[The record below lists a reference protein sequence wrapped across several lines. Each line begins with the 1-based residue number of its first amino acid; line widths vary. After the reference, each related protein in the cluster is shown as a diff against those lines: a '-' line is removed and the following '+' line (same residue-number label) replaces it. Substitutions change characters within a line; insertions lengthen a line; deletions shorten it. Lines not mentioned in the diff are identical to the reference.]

1 MTTNDELRQL
11 IRSGGSVE
19 DVRKLWAKA
28 QSESREQQ
36 ALAKSAVTEALETL
50 LQANREVQQQTEF
63 SKLNLRL

>member
-1 MTTNDELRQL
+1 M
-11 IRSGGSVE
+11 E